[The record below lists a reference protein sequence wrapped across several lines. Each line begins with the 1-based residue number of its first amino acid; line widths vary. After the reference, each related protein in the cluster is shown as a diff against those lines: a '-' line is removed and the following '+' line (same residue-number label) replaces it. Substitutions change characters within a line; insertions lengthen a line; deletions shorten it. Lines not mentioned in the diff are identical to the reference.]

1 MDSLQILRYE
11 TDLVLAS
18 PEFVW
23 MNADGFLKILQQD
36 GLAVPEIE
44 LWRAAIKW
52 AKHRGEV
59 IFFLFKNCA

>member
-1 MDSLQILRYE
+1 MKDEMVLSQILRYE

-18 PEFVW
+18 PQFVW
-23 MNADGFLKILQQD
+23 MNADGFLKILEQD

-52 AKHRGEV
+52 AKHRGES
-59 IFFLFKNCA
+59 